1 MDEVDGIL
9 IYTLKHIGCEIG
21 SKVSELSPPQFIQCV
36 TKCLQLSRPDADVP
50 DFDCNVS
57 MAVRYKVASQIAQL
71 ITDIGYSEEIGC
83 QSFLY
88 PTEEETRKI
97 LIFMVEK
104 LPRDSEVGDQIE
116 TLLSKIAVE
125 KASNQFTDGSG
136 DGYTNGGLQV
146 DGIKLPIAVDV
157 DSLPKETLKFYASHL
172 ADLTFEKQR
181 EKYRNKVDVKPVVP
195 HVIKKEDSDDD
206 FGDPDIPEEEKHVI
220 LEKPKLLD
228 KPKIKPAIPEK
239 PKIDNK
245 KEIEIADKKNREE
258 EERAAA
264 EYIKGLQEKS
274 KSKAKLIK
282 EKEKNIRD
290 LTENSIKLQQE
301 INRMHLKMNEKS
313 KQLERLHKMD
323 QLLSGDD
330 ALGKVKHAV
339 DSQVEK
345 LTKLSQQWEIHRQ
358 PLIDRIRNKK
368 SVEEMSEAD
377 KIVEEGRHLKA
388 TLKLMGQE
396 ARNKEAMCNKLLI
409 EYEKLPKD
417 LSRSSYTRRIGE
429 IIGNI
434 KKQKKEIAKVLG
446 QTKEIQKDINTLSG
460 RLDRTFAVA
469 DELIFKVADKDKN
482 VAHSYKLLVAIHSD
496 FSRIIKTLEEIG
508 NLKRQQRQEE
518 DKLEFEKGKS
528 VEDKLNRLKADM
540 AQMQHENRILE
551 AKLRNPTLKRNTQ

>member
-1 MDEVDGIL
+1 MRIHL
-9 IYTLKHIGCEIG
+9 L
-21 SKVSELSPPQFIQCV
+21 
-36 TKCLQLSRPDADVP
+36 
-50 DFDCNVS
+50 
-57 MAVRYKVASQIAQL
+57 
-71 ITDIGYSEEIGC
+71 
-83 QSFLY
+83 
-88 PTEEETRKI
+88 TRDLGK
-97 LIFMVEK
+97 F
-104 LPRDSEVGDQIE
+104 S
-116 TLLSKIAVE
+116 
-125 KASNQFTDGSG
+125 
-136 DGYTNGGLQV
+136 
-146 DGIKLPIAVDV
+146 
-157 DSLPKETLKFYASHL
+157 ETLKFYASHL

-368 SVEEMSEAD
+368 SVEEMVCIQTCTAISHY
-377 KIVEEGRHLKA
+377 GP
-388 TLKLMGQE
+388 T
-396 ARNKEAMCNKLLI
+396 CTFFLL
-409 EYEKLPKD
+409 
-417 LSRSSYTRRIGE
+417 
-429 IIGNI
+429 
-434 KKQKKEIAKVLG
+434 
-446 QTKEIQKDINTLSG
+446 
-460 RLDRTFAVA
+460 F
-469 DELIFKVADKDKN
+469 LI
-482 VAHSYKLLVAIHSD
+482 L
-496 FSRIIKTLEEIG
+496 
-508 NLKRQQRQEE
+508 
-518 DKLEFEKGKS
+518 
-528 VEDKLNRLKADM
+528 
-540 AQMQHENRILE
+540 
-551 AKLRNPTLKRNTQ
+551 